1 MNQGHA
7 EIFSHMTT
15 FSFWSMTVWDFLPSS
30 LSYTFLK
37 YLSTNVGSYINI
49 SRCFKGFFV
58 PQQGKKFP
66 VQILKKHKKDRNHR
80 NKVVSF
86 IHMEISRQGVKD
98 RTERDL
104 ETGTS
109 WLEKTHTEW
118 WTDREGL
125 RKGETQNSC
134 FRKDTGYRKTK
145 RKNKISLA
153 FFFFFLTFG
162 NKVVPILAFLSSD
175 LPYLTIDLV
184 KSKDTCA
191 TC

>member
-1 MNQGHA
+1 MQRLLHVDCPPAAGTRNSISIASDAQKPNQTISVVSVDLDMNQGHA

-109 WLEKTHTEW
+109 WLEKTHTE
-118 WTDREGL
+118 
-125 RKGETQNSC
+125 
-134 FRKDTGYRKTK
+134 
-145 RKNKISLA
+145 
-153 FFFFFLTFG
+153 
-162 NKVVPILAFLSSD
+162 
-175 LPYLTIDLV
+175 
-184 KSKDTCA
+184 
-191 TC
+191 